1 MVLEVAMRRIVI
13 ANQKGGVG
21 KSTVAINLAW
31 ALSRLGQRVLVV
43 DGDPQC
49 NATVGFLGFEEPHPT
64 LYQVFTEDATARA
77 AIVQVA
83 DRLELLPCSIAL
95 AGADIEFAQ
104 QMGRESKLKRALS
117 RVRYD
122 FVLFDTPP
130 SLGLLSLNALMSGQ
144 EVLVPV
150 SASFWA
156 LRGIEFL
163 EDTIEQIRGRMNH
176 RQLRVLGSVATM
188 VDKVTNVSRDALEII
203 REHFG
208 EKMFA
213 TTIPKTVRLEEAN
226 ARSQSI
232 FAYAP
237 KSPAAEAFNQLA
249 KEVISHE

>member
-1 MVLEVAMRRIVI
+1 MRRIVI

-31 ALSRLGQRVLVV
+31 ALSRLDQSVLVV
-43 DGDPQC
+43 DCDPQC
-49 NATVGFLGFEEPHPT
+49 NTTIGFLGLEEPDPS
-64 LYQVFTEDATARA
+64 LYQVFTEDATARE
-77 AIVQVA
+77 AIVEVA
-83 DRLELLPCSIAL
+83 DRLSLLPCSIAL
-95 AGADIEFAQ
+95 AGADIEFGQ
-104 QMGRESKLKRALS
+104 EMGRESKLKRALA

-122 FVLFDTPP
+122 IVLFDTPP
-130 SLGLLSLNALMSGQ
+130 SLGLLSLNALMAGQ

-163 EDTIEQIRGRMNH
+163 EDTVAQVRGRMNH
-176 RQLRVLGSVATM
+176 RQLRILGAVGTM
-188 VDKVTNVSRDALEII
+188 VDQVTNVSRDALEII
-203 REHFG
+203 KEHFG

-232 FAYAP
+232 FHYAP
-237 KSPAAEAFNQLA
+237 KSPAAEAFNKLS
-249 KEVISHE
+249 KEVIYHE